1 MIDNN
6 LAFELPLNN
15 VSTTTTAKNEIT
27 LEFHQ
32 NDDAAV
38 SLMEIRFHIPGDP
51 ANQEVDTVQVSLCL
65 LCFHDNLRPVTYF
78 EDVCRHDN
86 FFSTFVIIVFP

>member
-51 ANQEVDTVQVSLCL
+51 ANQEVDTVQVSLSYCQ
-65 LCFHDNLRPVTYF
+65 
-78 EDVCRHDN
+78 N
-86 FFSTFVIIVFP
+86 FL